1 MKTSEPLIRRIVE
14 TINDAIPTDLE
25 NMGKDAQANLKI
37 VLAESLGKM
46 NLVSHEEFEIQSRVL
61 TRTRTRL
68 ESLEKRLDEL
78 ETQLAKTET

>member
-1 MKTSEPLIRRIVE
+1 MKTSEPLIKRIVE

-61 TRTRTRL
+61 TTAITN
-68 ESLEKRLDEL
+68 
-78 ETQLAKTET
+78 